1 MRIDVLMTSHDRRAQ
16 TLDCLRGLARQSAEI
31 DVRVVLVDADSTD
44 GTPEAVL
51 ESFPNVVL
59 RRVSDS
65 VYWGE
70 GMRLAGLE
78 VRSDADFHLWLNDDV
93 VLDAGA
99 LANLLEL
106 SAPDRVVVGKLR
118 DAQGRETYGGLRA
131 GRLKHLTMTPVPAAP
146 TPIVVDTM
154 NGNVVLIGR
163 EVVERVG
170 LIRGDLFP
178 HAFGDIDF
186 AFRARRA
193 GFEVIQAPGTVGVCA
208 RNPPPTTYTQPTLA
222 ARWRAVT
229 DVKAL
234 PPRMWWRACLLHGGV
249 LAPVYFV
256 MPYLK
261 VVRRTRPSEAR

>member
-16 TLDCLRGLARQSAEI
+16 TLDSLRGLADQSAEI
-31 DVRVVLVDADSTD
+31 DVRVVLVDAGSSD

-51 ESFPNVVL
+51 ESFPDVVL

-70 GMRLAGLE
+70 GMRLAGLDA
-78 VRSDADFHLWLNDDV
+78 RPDADFHLWLNDDV
-93 VLDAGA
+93 VLDARA
-99 LANLLEL
+99 LADLLEL

-118 DAQGRETYGGLRA
+118 DAEGRETYGGLRA
-131 GRLKHLTMTPVPAAP
+131 GRLKHLTMTSVPAAA
-146 TPIVVDTM
+146 TATVVDTM

-170 LIRGDLFP
+170 LIRGDLFL

-186 AFRARRA
+186 GFRARRA
-193 GFEVIQAPGTVGVCA
+193 GFEVVQAPGTIGVCA

-229 DVKAL
+229 EVKAL
-234 PPRMWWRACLLHGGV
+234 PPRMWWRACLSHGGV
-249 LAPVYFV
+249 LAPAYFV
-256 MPYLK
+256 MPYLR
-261 VVRRTRPSEAR
+261 VARRARPGAAR